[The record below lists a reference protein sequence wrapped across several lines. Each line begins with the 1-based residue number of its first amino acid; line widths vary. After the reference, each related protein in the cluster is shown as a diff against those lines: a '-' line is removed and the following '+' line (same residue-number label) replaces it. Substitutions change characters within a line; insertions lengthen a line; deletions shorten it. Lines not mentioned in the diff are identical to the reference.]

1 MSQMNDN
8 MVNPNAAAE
17 CSVEP
22 TVCEDFQTNNAN
34 CDNVENLDATES
46 NDNCTA
52 CEDVTSPVVKDNVA
66 SPDADCDALQPI
78 IDDQEEQSVESEVQ
92 KEQPVAEVQEEQPVA
107 EVQEEQPVA
116 EVQEE
121 QPVVEVQ
128 EEQPVVEVQEEQPV
142 VEVQEE
148 QPAVVVQEESVVEV
162 QEQSVV
168 EVQEQSVVEVQ
179 EQSVVEVQEQSV
191 VEVQEQPV
199 EVEVDVEVEVQE
211 EQSTATETTA
221 TTTTSTST
229 TVTANTNTTKPSVV
243 KSLTDYVLTDSDRQ
257 VLNHVV
263 GYKNSWFNKEED
275 GSSMADSFNDMW
287 LGKASF
293 RVLCW
298 AVLASVDELRE
309 NSEKDP
315 SQMPILLAVLRSGYV
330 EMARLGVQTTRHA
343 VTDQNHNVYKTK
355 ENFKSYTDVTHEEY
369 SIRLADASVWTLMK
383 ALCAQL
389 QAGVNRCYH
398 RGQSDRPLANYDVKT
413 NTKSNDKNAKKGAKG
428 DRDQRKSRDRD
439 NTNNEIQYRYVE
451 NATWNN
457 LCSNVLI
464 SFLDS
469 MKDSYNRSF
478 RLPPNFLQAYRD
490 TTRLRKEINEQRRIE
505 TMKQKTEQ
513 LAQSRASRSQ
523 NPPTDVKPVKNVN
536 NKPGSEASATTA
548 QRPISVT
555 IPVSAPSA
563 ASDKY
568 NWTNKDTSS
577 LNRRVQTVPNN
588 YKPRVNANVNV
599 NVNDTANS
607 NAKEGFQTV
616 VRRSFVR
623 KNNKRNSKDANANA
637 NANANDDQ
645 TDNNQS
651 STDNSD
657 NSNGN
662 DKKQPSNARS
672 SNSKSSNRNQSNGN
686 QSNRNQSNGKQSN
699 GKQSNGKPT
708 NDKQPSVVEA
718 KPVVETKP
726 VEQSA

>member
-107 EVQEEQPVA
+107 EVQEEQPV
-116 EVQEE
+116 
-121 QPVVEVQ
+121 VEVQ

-148 QPAVVVQEESVVEV
+148 QPAVVVQEE
-162 QEQSVV
+162 
-168 EVQEQSVVEVQ
+168 SVVEVQ